1 MRKIVFLILFLIGY
15 FSVTAQHS
23 APVRSELF
31 TINPSAKISL
41 KNISHHWDP
50 QLLNFEMPAPGSGS
64 YQRYLIDLKN
74 ELYGDPH
81 QSDNHAFKT
90 NETSSLSEP
99 AILAGWEGNIMGNSV
114 PNDNDMAISNE
125 GKIISVINSIIYFY
139 NSDGSLLSTVS
150 LFDFADTLGIADSKY
165 DPKVMYD
172 PRADKFIIVF
182 LSGFTPGSTNIIIAF
197 SETNDPL
204 GNWNFYSLPGNPKD
218 NDRWTDFPML
228 ALTEHELFI
237 TGNLIIPDEPWQ
249 TGFSETLIWQMS
261 LDSGYIAAPI
271 NAVYYDS
278 IFFGGFPVRNLNPV
292 RGGETT
298 YGPDMYFLSNR
309 NFSPTNDTIFI
320 VHITGTLDNPE
331 TGITVDYSLA
341 DINYGVPPQARQDNS
356 HIFDTNDGRVLGSY
370 YEDGEIQ
377 FVSNTIDPATGFCG
391 IYHGII
397 TDLDG
402 AKNIQGHII
411 GDDTLD
417 FGYPNI
423 SYTGKFEGD
432 NQSIITFD
440 HTAPTVYAGMSAVFY
455 NWGDYSSTVNI
466 KTGDTYVNILSG
478 TYERWGDYTG
488 SQRKYNE
495 PGVVWV
501 SGNFGKFID
510 GFPYVQRNNATWI
523 AELKSTVEPNVSNAG
538 IEINNQSAV
547 YPNPMQDYFST
558 EFELPA
564 SGSIQFR
571 IYDMQGNLVKYLL
584 NAKAKE
590 GKNRFTFS
598 TQELASGNYLLD
610 IILNGEHFDTKSI
623 VRL

>member
-1 MRKIVFLILFLIGY
+1 
-15 FSVTAQHS
+15 
-23 APVRSELF
+23 
-31 TINPSAKISL
+31 
-41 KNISHHWDP
+41 
-50 QLLNFEMPAPGSGS
+50 
-64 YQRYLIDLKN
+64 
-74 ELYGDPH
+74 
-81 QSDNHAFKT
+81 
-90 NETSSLSEP
+90 
-99 AILAGWEGNIMGNSV
+99 
-114 PNDNDMAISNE
+114 
-125 GKIISVINSIIYFY
+125 
-139 NSDGSLLSTVS
+139 
-150 LFDFADTLGIADSKY
+150 
-165 DPKVMYD
+165 
-172 PRADKFIIVF
+172 
-182 LSGFTPGSTNIIIAF
+182 
-197 SETNDPL
+197 
-204 GNWNFYSLPGNPKD
+204 
-218 NDRWTDFPML
+218 
-228 ALTEHELFI
+228 
-237 TGNLIIPDEPWQ
+237 
-249 TGFSETLIWQMS
+249 
-261 LDSGYIAAPI
+261 
-271 NAVYYDS
+271 
-278 IFFGGFPVRNLNPV
+278 
-292 RGGETT
+292 
-298 YGPDMYFLSNR
+298 
-309 NFSPTNDTIFI
+309 
-320 VHITGTLDNPE
+320 VHISGTLDNPE
-331 TGITVDYSLA
+331 TEITVDYSLA
-341 DINYGVPPQARQDNS
+341 DLNYGVPPQARQDNS

-397 TDLDG
+397 TELDG
-402 AKNIQGHII
+402 AKNIHGHII

-455 NWGDYSSTVNI
+455 NWGDYSSTINI

-538 IEINNQSAV
+538 IVINNQSAV

-564 SGSIQFR
+564 SGTIQFR
-571 IYDMQGNLVKYLL
+571 IYDMHGNLVKYLL
-584 NAKAKE
+584 NAKARE